1 MARLSYMKNMIDIYL
16 TLHGDKEVTSV
27 STHQGVGN
35 DIEYTLN
42 LHDIYEGAAG
52 TNPYSGGDTITLW
65 KNGHTKSD
73 EMEAAPKKKAALK
86 DIPLTRCMTA
96 YRNMEKEIM
105 ESEKP
110 LGTKIFMVWGAL
122 MLLKETDELDDETV
136 NVLFRMFV
144 FRELGLEDGPA

>member
-52 TNPYSGGDTITLW
+52 TNPYSGGDTITLR

-73 EMEAAPKKKAALK
+73 EMEDAPEKKAALK
-86 DIPLTRCMTA
+86 DIPLTGRMAA

-110 LGTKIFMVWGAL
+110 LGTKILMVWGAL

>member
-1 MARLSYMKNMIDIYL
+1 MTRLSYMKNMIDIYL

-52 TNPYSGGDTITLW
+52 TNPYSGGDTITLR

-73 EMEAAPKKKAALK
+73 EMEDAPEKKAALK
-86 DIPLTRCMTA
+86 DIPLAGRMAA
-96 YRNMEKEIM
+96 YRKMEKEIM
-105 ESEKP
+105 ESGRP
-110 LGTKIFMVWGAL
+110 LDAKIIMVWGAL
-122 MLLKETDELDDETV
+122 MLLKKTDGLDDKTV
-136 NVLFRMFV
+136 NALFCAFV
-144 FRELGLEDGPA
+144 FRELKLEDGPA

>member
-1 MARLSYMKNMIDIYL
+1 MARLSYMRDMIDMYL

-27 STHQGVGN
+27 SIHQGIGN

-42 LHDIYEGAAG
+42 LHDIYEGPAG
-52 TNPYSGGDTITLW
+52 TNPYRGSDTITLW

-73 EMEAAPKKKAALK
+73 EVKQAPEKKTALK
-86 DIPLTRCMTA
+86 DIPVTGRMAA
-96 YRNMEKEIM
+96 YRKMEKEIM
-105 ESEKP
+105 ESGRP
-110 LGTKIFMVWGAL
+110 LDAKIIMAWGAL

-144 FRELGLEDGPA
+144 FRELELEDGPA